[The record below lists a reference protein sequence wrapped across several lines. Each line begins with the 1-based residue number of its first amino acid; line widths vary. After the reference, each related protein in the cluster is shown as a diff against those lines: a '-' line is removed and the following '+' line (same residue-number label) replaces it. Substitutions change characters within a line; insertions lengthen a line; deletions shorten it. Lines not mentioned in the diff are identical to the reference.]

1 MQSDNETEYNAH
13 KKGSPVVQFFA
24 KSKNQIV
31 Q

>member
-13 KKGSPVVQFFA
+13 KKGPPVVQFFA
-24 KSKNQIV
+24 KSKIHVV